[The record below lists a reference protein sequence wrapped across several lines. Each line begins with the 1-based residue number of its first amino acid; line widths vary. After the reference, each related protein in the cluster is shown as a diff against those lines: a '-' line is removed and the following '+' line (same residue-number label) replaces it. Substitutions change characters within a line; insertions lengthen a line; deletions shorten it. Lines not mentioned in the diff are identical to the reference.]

1 MIKSGLCSCIHC
13 KPLKFRSKGIW
24 ILREIN
30 HEFQTDVKYV
40 TCREFYSKKL
50 KNMFIGEYHELKM
63 NSICDK
69 KDYFAKCIDKYP
81 CCYNFYLTGLLDSA
95 YFCEGYKVFLCSLVD
110 FQLKKVCLVE

>member
-1 MIKSGLCSCIHC
+1 MVKSGLRSCIHC

-30 HEFQTDVKYV
+30 LEFETDIIYV

-63 NSICDK
+63 NSMCNK
-69 KDYFAKCIDKYP
+69 KHSFSKCLGKYP
-81 CCYNFYLTGLLDSA
+81 CCYNFYLTGLLDPI
-95 YFCEGYKVFLCSLVD
+95 YFCEGCKIFLCSLVD